1 MKLKGVLI
9 MGFGGPDSQEAI
21 EPFMT
26 RVMGGRQPSPEL
38 LAKIK
43 ARYDLIGGKSPLV
56 EITMAQAKALEE
68 ALQNHGNYRVYV
80 GMCNWQP
87 YIGAAL
93 EQMVRDGVDEAC
105 AISISPHRSRITTD
119 SYEQELA
126 DAFAKLGSEPAIN
139 RKFEEIALAGDW
151 YDHPLF
157 IGALALNA
165 EEVLKKLP
173 QREKV
178 HVIFSAHSLPVSY
191 VEGENADPYAR
202 QVEATV
208 AALAPRLGD
217 INWRLAYQSKGGGQ
231 GQWLGPTVEEVLD
244 QLAAQGTKDVLVV
257 PIGFAGE
264 HIETL
269 YDIDIDQRQHAE
281 ALGLNFHRSPALN
294 TSPKFIEALA
304 DMVRK
309 TI

>member
-1 MKLKGVLI
+1 MKLKAVLL

-26 RVMGGRQPSPEL
+26 KVMGGRQPSPEL
-38 LAKIK
+38 LTKVK
-43 ARYDLIGGKSPLV
+43 ARYDLVGGKSPLL

-68 ALQNHGNYRVYV
+68 ALQADGNYRVYV
-80 GMCNWQP
+80 GMGNWQP
-87 YIGAAL
+87 FIGAAL
-93 EQMVRDGVDEAC
+93 EQMVRDGVEEAC

-126 DAFAKLGSEPAIN
+126 EAFARIGSDSALH
-139 RKFEEIALAGDW
+139 RKFEEIALTGDW
-151 YDHPLF
+151 YHHPLF
-157 IGALALNA
+157 IEALALNA
-165 EEVLKKLP
+165 EEVLNKIP
-173 QREKV
+173 QGDKA

-191 VEGENADPYAR
+191 VQGGDADPYDQ
-202 QVEATV
+202 QVKATV
-208 AALAPRLGD
+208 AALAARLGD
-217 INWRLAYQSKGGGQ
+217 INWHLAYQSKGGGQ
-231 GQWLGPTVEEVLD
+231 GQWLGPTVEELMD
-244 QLAAQGTKDVLVV
+244 QLAAQGVKDVVVV
-257 PIGFAGE
+257 PVGFAGE

-281 ALGLNFHRSPALN
+281 ALELNFHRSPALN